1 MNKSKKHVVSK
12 ILPWIILISMF
23 ICLIPS
29 LANRISNEKQN
40 KNIVMSVLYKDIANK
55 VSKPETESLLEQ
67 YKANGITNIAVTEE
81 TLNTLVVAGEVT
93 SIKYNVLL
101 HKYDTESMMAGEF
114 IRERCPDVA
123 YDSHIVLAKREET
136 KEFLKNTISKRYTE
150 KDYMY
155 VGNME
160 YLDENMDIYVFYDGS
175 KNLWDYQL
183 GYDESE
189 LTYLRHMGFNVTLSF
204 VVNNYKNTEYLH
216 DINRIVKDYEVKYLN
231 LLAGDKGIA
240 EKDINKKN
248 YQTLADI
255 INENNITLVVTEN
268 DDQLSN
274 QHFLGY
280 DDVFYSVVKS
290 PSGSHKVL
298 RGYETYDDSQIGDDG
313 YSHRVSQFFNSAI
326 DRNIRFFTITQI
338 FKNNTNYNTL
348 AEKTFYASLD
358 FKTRIENE
366 GFTVGGETKAFS
378 YSSSERFNFA
388 CCAVIMIMA
397 ILIMMKKALS
407 CDFTKLTY
415 FGVLLSVFAF
425 FGTYLLYSPL
435 KELISLYP
443 TVFCLVISCFA
454 MTSLLS
460 LLKRFSKSM
469 SLFPQILLSLV
480 TVLASILIGTV
491 GMGSMLSGIDYYI
504 NNEIFRGIKLSL
516 IVPLLYSTVL
526 YYLMFFKDA
535 EGKYKKQIASFLNAD
550 IKVYKLIFATGIIAV
565 FFAIIYYYILRSGNV
580 SSISSFEQTV
590 RTTLT
595 KIFPARPRT
604 KEFLIGYP
612 SLVLLV
618 YYMKK
623 TNLKSLQWVLTV
635 GTSILTAS
643 VTNSFCH
650 VFTDFTTIVQRTLNG
665 LFVGVFVCIVA
676 YVLNLLAIKV
686 FLILKNKAKDFMEMS
701 DNV

>member
-1 MNKSKKHVVSK
+1 MNKTKKHSVSN
-12 ILPWIILISMF
+12 ILPWIILFSMF

-40 KNIVMSVLYKDIANK
+40 KNIVMSVLYKDIDNK
-55 VSKPETESLLEQ
+55 VSKPEAEKLLWQ
-67 YKANGITNIAVTEE
+67 YRSSGITNIAVTEE
-81 TLNTLVVAGEVT
+81 TLNTLVVSGEVT

-114 IRERCPDVA
+114 IRENCPNVS
-123 YDSHIVLAKREET
+123 YDSHIVLAKREKT
-136 KEFLKNTISKRYTE
+136 KEFLQNTLSKRYSE

-183 GYDESE
+183 GYNEND
-189 LTYLRHMGFNVTLSF
+189 LTYLKQMGFDITLSF
-204 VVNNYKNTEYLH
+204 VVNNYANCEYLH

-231 LLAGDKGIA
+231 LLAGDKGIP
-240 EKDINKKN
+240 EKEIKKEN
-248 YQTLADI
+248 YTTLADI
-255 INENNITLVVTEN
+255 INENNMTLVVTEN

-280 DDVFYSVVKS
+280 DDIFYSVVKS
-290 PSGSHKVL
+290 DFGSHKVL
-298 RGYETYDDSQIGDDG
+298 RGYETYDDSQIDDDG

-338 FKNNTNYNTL
+338 FENNTNYNTL
-348 AEKTFYASLD
+348 AERTLCASLE

-366 GFTVGGETKAFS
+366 GFTVGEQTKPFTY
-378 YSSSERFNFA
+378 YSSDRFNFA
-388 CCAVIMIMA
+388 CCCVIMIMA
-397 ILIMMKKALS
+397 LIIMIKKAFS
-407 CDFTKLTY
+407 KDFTKLTY
-415 FGVLLSVFAF
+415 FAILLCVPAF
-425 FGTYLLYSPL
+425 FGTYLLYYPL
-435 KELISLYP
+435 KSLISLYP
-443 TVFCLVISCFA
+443 TAFCLVISCFA
-454 MTSLLS
+454 MTMLLS
-460 LLKRFSKSM
+460 LIKSFSAKLSV
-469 SLFPQILLSLV
+469 LPLTLLSLI
-480 TVLASILIGTV
+480 TVLFSILIGTI
-491 GMGSMLSGIDYYI
+491 GMGAMLSGIDYYL

-516 IVPLLYSTVL
+516 IVPLLYSAIL
-526 YYLMFFKDA
+526 YYLMFFKDS
-535 EGKYKKQIASFLNAD
+535 EGKYKKQISAFLNAD
-550 IKVYKLIFATGIIAV
+550 IKVYKLIFAVAVISVSLGIV
-565 FFAIIYYYILRSGNV
+565 YYYILRSGNV
-580 SSISSFEQTV
+580 SKISPFEQTV

-623 TNLKSLQWVLTV
+623 TNVKSLQWALTV
-635 GTSILTAS
+635 ATSILTAS

-650 VFTDFTTIVQRTLNG
+650 VFTDFTTIVSRTLNG
-665 LFVGVFVCIVA
+665 LLVGLAVSVCVYI
-676 YVLNLLAIKV
+676 LNLVAIKV
-686 FLILKNKAKDFMEMS
+686 YHILKCKASEFMEMS
-701 DNV
+701 EDV